1 MTETITP
8 RPVYAST
15 AVRPR
20 WTDLPPW
27 VRELIRRRLGGPVAA
42 GASAGGG
49 FTPGFAALVRG
60 PAGTEFV
67 KAVDAVAHPHIA
79 DCYRREAAIN
89 RALPAGVPAPA
100 LRWAEESAGWVVLGF
115 DPVPGARMPADPW
128 RPEELAAALDACAA
142 LAGALAGPSPEL
154 LALGLKPLR
163 PEPGEDD
170 FDDWR
175 RLAGGAPG
183 AELLP
188 GWFPA
193 GLIEPLAALEEHWIA
208 ATAGDAVLHE
218 DLRRDNIVLDA
229 AGRAW
234 ICDWNWPRLGAS
246 WFDLTLLLATAHADG
261 HDADRLFGRHPAARD
276 AAPEQLDSA
285 LAALTG
291 YFLRSGGQPDPP
303 SGSRMLR
310 RHQTWSGEVTLRWL
324 AARRGW
330 RV

>member
-1 MTETITP
+1 MTETFTP
-8 RPVYAST
+8 RPHYAGTS
-15 AVRPR
+15 VRPG
-20 WTDLPPW
+20 WTDLPPS
-27 VRELIRRRLGGPVAA
+27 VRALVGRRLGGPAA
-42 GASAGGG
+42 ARPSAGGG

-67 KAVDAVAHPHIA
+67 KAVDAVAHPYIA

-89 RALPAGVPAPA
+89 RALPAAVPAPA
-100 LRWAEESAGWVVLGF
+100 LRWVEESAGWVVLGF

-128 RPEELAAALDACAA
+128 RPEELTAALDACATVAEA
-142 LAGALAGPSPEL
+142 LARPSREL
-154 LALGLKPLR
+154 LALDLRPLR
-163 PEPGEDD
+163 PEPGEED

-175 RLAGGAPG
+175 RLAGGGPG

-188 GWFPA
+188 DWFPR
-193 GLIEPLAALEEHWIA
+193 GLIEPLAALEAGWVE
-208 ATAGDAVLHE
+208 ATAGEAVLHE
-218 DLRRDNIVLDA
+218 DLRRDNIVLDG

-246 WFDLTLLLATAHADG
+246 WFDLTLLLATARADG
-261 HDADRLFGRHPAARD
+261 HDADRLFGAHPAARG
-276 AAPEQLDSA
+276 AAPEQLDAA